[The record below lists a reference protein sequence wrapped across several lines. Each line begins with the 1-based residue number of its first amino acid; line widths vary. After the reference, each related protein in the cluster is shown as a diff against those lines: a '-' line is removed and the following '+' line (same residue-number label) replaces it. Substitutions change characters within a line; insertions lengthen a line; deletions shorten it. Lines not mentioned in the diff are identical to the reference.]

1 MDDVTW
7 APEKLGESWFSILW
21 DWYLIGRL
29 QCKKQKRCWYYCF
42 PPAVQSMV
50 AVSVHEGPL
59 SKEQKLAQ
67 CSFGECQFFL
77 KDILA
82 LNFKDF
88 SIVRC
93 ACPRETGDFLSPTA
107 LFQFSD
113 RQTPIRTVTCMLPA
127 QQPSGEGRCWVVGG
141 DLAPCLRSL
150 TQRGGDGETGGDIPI
165 LRHIIP

>member
-1 MDDVTW
+1 
-7 APEKLGESWFSILW
+7 
-21 DWYLIGRL
+21 
-29 QCKKQKRCWYYCF
+29 
-42 PPAVQSMV
+42 MV

-67 CSFGECQFFL
+67 HSFGECQFFL

-93 ACPRETGDFLSPTA
+93 GCSRETGDFLSPTA

-113 RQTPIRTVTCMLPA
+113 RQAPIRTVTCMLPA
-127 QQPSGEGRCWVVGG
+127 QQPSGEGRC
-141 DLAPCLRSL
+141 
-150 TQRGGDGETGGDIPI
+150 
-165 LRHIIP
+165 